1 MYEKKG
7 AKNYYSHGIYT
18 KMYIWRI
25 KNMSKPMDFFFKFFD
40 KQTANEHFLYDVIK
54 ELSEKYIRMN
64 EKLDLIIIELK
75 KAQNDR

>member
-1 MYEKKG
+1 
-7 AKNYYSHGIYT
+7 
-18 KMYIWRI
+18 
-25 KNMSKPMDFFFKFFD
+25 MDFFFKFFD